1 MKRIAKCF
9 WAVVAGC
16 FFSVNLFAIVGGD
29 DSHKIV
35 CSEFDAASEKKPV
48 YKNPK
53 ADIEDR
59 VEDLI
64 GRMTLDEKIL
74 QLNQYTLGVNTVEN
88 NLGEVVKNIPAE
100 IGSLIYFSDAPAGRN
115 AMQRK
120 AMEES
125 RLGIPILFG
134 HDVIHGYRTTFPIP
148 LAQACS
154 WNPELARKACE
165 VAAQEAYDCGINWTF
180 SPMVDVARDPRWGRV
195 MEGYGEDV
203 YTNSVFCVAAV
214 KGYQGEDMSEKNR
227 IAACLK
233 HYVGYAASEAGRDYV
248 PTEISDQTLW
258 DTYLPPFEAGVK
270 AGAATLMSAFH
281 TISGIPAS
289 ANHYILTEV
298 LKEKWQHD
306 GFVVSD
312 WGAVEQL
319 IYQGM
324 AADKKEATMLAF
336 NAGIEM
342 DMADRY
348 YLNYLPELIAE
359 GKVDMKSVDEAVRRI
374 LRVKFRLG
382 LFENPYVD
390 EKPEKEMYLLPK
402 SLQISEQMAAESMVL
417 LKNEGNVL
425 PLENVGTIA
434 LIGPGAEDCGVHL
447 GNWGARGRAQDVIS
461 IFQGM
466 NEEFVGKS
474 KILSV
479 QGCGYDGEDK
489 SGFSEAVKVAQEAD
503 VVIVCLGHKGGWS
516 GENQSRSTIGLP
528 IIQEELLAAVEAT
541 GKPVVV
547 LITSGRPVD
556 LRFVEQKADAILQ
569 LWHSGIR
576 AGKAV
581 AGLLSGRYNPSG
593 KLAMTFP
600 YSTGQIPIYYNRRK
614 PARTGDQGH
623 YRDIT
628 SEPLYP
634 FGHGLSYSEF
644 EYGKLTLSADKISAD
659 DTLYAEV
666 EVKNVSKKDGMETV
680 HWYVCDPY
688 SHITRPVKELKF
700 FEKKLVK
707 AGESVVFRFEIDPL
721 RDLGFINKQGDRYLD
736 KGEYRIMV
744 GNQKLSVYVE

>member
-1 MKRIAKCF
+1 MKNTYLVLLALSMTIAL
-9 WAVVAGC
+9 GC
-16 FFSVNLFAIVGGD
+16 T
-29 DSHKIV
+29 
-35 CSEFDAASEKKPV
+35 SERSPIYKDAS
-48 YKNPK
+48 

-59 VEDLI
+59 VEDLV
-64 GRMTLDEKIL
+64 GRMTLEEKIL

-88 NLGEVVKNIPAE
+88 NLGKVVKDIPAE
-100 IGSLIYFSDAPAGRN
+100 IGSLIYFSDAPTGRN

-134 HDVIHGYRTTFPIP
+134 HDVIHGYRTTYPIP

-154 WNPELARKACE
+154 WNPELARQACE
-165 VAAQEAYDCGINWTF
+165 VAAQEASDCGIDWTF

-203 YTNSVFCVAAV
+203 YTNSVFCAASV

-258 DTYLPPFEAGVK
+258 DTYLPPFEAGVE

-298 LKEKWQHD
+298 LKEKWKHD

-319 IYQGM
+319 VYQGM
-324 AADKKEATMLAF
+324 AENKKEAAMLAF
-336 NAGIEM
+336 IAGIEM
-342 DMADRY
+342 DMADRMY
-348 YLNYLPELIAE
+348 IKYLPELIEE
-359 GKVDMKSVDEAVRRI
+359 GKVNIKQVDEAVRRI

-390 EKPEKEMYLLPK
+390 EKTEEEMYLLPK
-402 SLQISEQMAAESMVL
+402 SLELTERFASESMVL

-425 PLENVGTIA
+425 PLENVKTIG
-434 LIGPGAEDCGVHL
+434 LIGPGAKDCAEHL
-447 GNWGARGRAQDVIS
+447 GNWGARARVEDVVS
-461 IFQGM
+461 VFQGM
-466 NEEFVGKS
+466 TREFGGKANLLTA
-474 KILSV
+474 K
-479 QGCGYDGEDK
+479 GCAFEGEDK
-489 SGFSEAVKVAQEAD
+489 SGFSEAVKVAKASD
-503 VVIVCLGHKGGWS
+503 VVVICLGHKGGWS
-516 GENQSRSTIGLP
+516 GENQSRSTIEIP
-528 IIQEELLAAVEAT
+528 DIQEDLLDIVEAT

-547 LITSGRPVD
+547 LLTGGRPLD
-556 LRFVEQKADAILQ
+556 LRRVEPKADAILM

-576 AGKAV
+576 AGYAV
-581 AGLLSGRYNPSG
+581 AGLLSGKYNPSG

-614 PARTGDQGH
+614 PARTGDQGL

-628 SEPLYP
+628 SQPMYP
-634 FGHGLSYSEF
+634 FGHGLSYSNF
-644 EYGKLTLSADKISAD
+644 EYGKLVLSSEKISANE
-659 DTLYAEV
+659 TLYAEI
-666 EVKNVSKKDGMETV
+666 EVKNNSQRDGMETV

-688 SHITRPVKELKF
+688 SYITRPVKELKF
-700 FEKKLVK
+700 FEKKLIK
-707 AGESVVFRFEIDPL
+707 AGESIVYRFEINPL
-721 RDLGFINKQGDRYLD
+721 RDLGFINKDGDRYLD

-744 GNQKLSVYVE
+744 GDQKVSVFVE